1 MTKPPQKNS
10 SSLDGTDLK
19 KMLMT
24 ALSSLELNA
33 PIANS
38 LNVFPVPDGDTGTN
52 MYLTLKSA
60 ESLLAEEEY
69 VLASKLAEDIAYQT
83 LMGARGNSGVIL
95 SQFFHGLAK
104 GLANK
109 DLFTGKDLA
118 IALEQASKASYTAV
132 SNPVEGTILTV
143 IRKSADAA
151 NALVYTGE
159 TNAIKILECS
169 LKAANEA
176 LTETQEIHPVL
187 KEAGVVDS
195 GGIGI
200 VAIIDGM
207 IGGLLG
213 VNAKT
218 LNIDVQ
224 EIKPSSQ
231 YLDETE
237 EEEFGYCTQLLISG
251 HNLEIEEIKTYL
263 SDKGS
268 STVVVGTDQAVKIH
282 VHTDNPDS
290 ILNYARTLGEVTQTK
305 VDNMDEQHRDFLE
318 HHRSEEVEI
327 VPLGIVT
334 VSTGNGINQLFTELG
349 AVHIIPGGQSMN
361 PSIKEILDAL
371 ISAPA
376 SEVILLANNSNI
388 LPAAQQAVQISEK
401 AAHLLPTSS
410 MPAGIAAL
418 ISFDP
423 DVDATSNLKNMQ
435 AAISGLDYA
444 EITIAER
451 TTKVDGKGVQEGDS
465 IATLNG
471 KLVASNKSTTETAR
485 ELFEHSNPSAGRLIT
500 LYWGMDTKETD
511 AQKLA
516 EDVLKW
522 CQGVEVDLVY
532 GGQPHYN
539 YLVSIE

>member
-19 KMLMT
+19 KMLMA

-33 PIANS
+33 QIANS

-60 ESLLAEEEY
+60 ESILTEDESILSGELAEG
-69 VLASKLAEDIAYQT
+69 VAYQT

-95 SQFFHGLAK
+95 SQFFHGLAE
-104 GLANK
+104 GLSGK
-109 DLFTGKDLA
+109 HIFTGKELA
-118 IALEQASKASYTAV
+118 IALAQASKASYTAV

-151 NALVYTGE
+151 TSLVETGE
-159 TNAIKILECS
+159 TDAIKILEYS
-169 LKAANEA
+169 RDAANEA
-176 LTETQEIHPVL
+176 LVETEKIHPML
-187 KEAGVVDS
+187 REAGVVDS

-207 IGGLLG
+207 VNGLNGL
-213 VNAKT
+213 AART
-218 LNIDVQ
+218 LDIDVQ

-231 YLDETE
+231 YLDDTVG
-237 EEEFGYCTQLLISG
+237 EEFGYCTQLLISG
-251 HNLEIEEIKTYL
+251 HSLEIEKIKTYL

-268 STVVVGTDQAVKIH
+268 SIVVVGTDQTAKIH
-282 VHTDNPDS
+282 VHTDDPDS
-290 ILNYARTLGEVTQTK
+290 ILNYAKTLGEVTQTK

-318 HHRSEEVEI
+318 HHRGEEVEV

-334 VSTGNGINQLFTELG
+334 VSTGKGINQLFSELG
-349 AVHIIPGGQSMN
+349 ALHIIPGGQSMN
-361 PSIKEILDAL
+361 PSVKDIVDAL
-371 ISAPA
+371 NNAPA
-376 SEVILLANNSNI
+376 SEIILLVNNSNI
-388 LPAAQQAVQISEK
+388 LPAAQQAVSISEK
-401 AAHLLPTSS
+401 PAHLLPTTSI
-410 MPAGIAAL
+410 PAGIAAL

-423 DVDATSNLKNMQ
+423 DVNATSNLKHMQ
-435 AAISGLDYA
+435 AAISSLDYA
-444 EITIAER
+444 EVTIAER
-451 TTKVDGKGVQEGDS
+451 TTTVDGKNVQKGEF
-465 IATLNG
+465 IAILNG
-471 KLVASNKSTTETAR
+471 KLVASNQNETQVFR
-485 ELFEHSNPSAGRLIT
+485 QLFELSNPSPGKLVT
-500 LYWGMDTKETD
+500 LYWGMDTQESD
-511 AQKLA
+511 AEKLA
-516 EDVLKW
+516 EDVIKW

>member
-1 MTKPPQKNS
+1 MSTLPQKDYT
-10 SSLDGTDLK
+10 SLDGADLK
-19 KMLMT
+19 KMLVT

-60 ESLLAEEEY
+60 ESLLAEQEY
-69 VLASKLAEDIAYQT
+69 ISASKLASGIAYQT

-95 SQFFHGLAK
+95 SQFFHGLAE

-151 NALVYTGE
+151 NALADTGE
-159 TNAIKILECS
+159 TDAIKILEYS
-169 LKAANEA
+169 LSAANEA
-176 LTETQEIHPVL
+176 LIETEEIHPML
-187 KEAGVVDS
+187 KEAGVIDS

-207 IGGLLG
+207 VNGLQDA
-213 VNAKT
+213 NAQI
-218 LNIDVQ
+218 LNIDVR
-224 EIKPSSQ
+224 EIKPNSR
-231 YLDETE
+231 YLDETQE
-237 EEEFGYCTQLLISG
+237 QAFGYCTQLLVSG
-251 HNLEIEEIKTYL
+251 NNLEIDKIKAYL
-263 SDKGS
+263 SEKGS
-268 STVVVGTDQAVKIH
+268 SIVVVGTDQAAKIH
-282 VHTDNPDS
+282 CHTEDPDS
-290 ILNYARTLGEVTQTK
+290 ILNYAKTLGVVTQTK
-305 VDNMDEQHRDFLE
+305 IDDMDEQHRDFLE
-318 HHRSEEVEI
+318 HHRSEGTKL
-327 VPLGIVT
+327 VPIGIVT
-334 VSTGNGINQLFTELG
+334 VSTGSGINELFTELG
-349 AVHIIPGGQSMN
+349 ALQIVPGGQNMN
-361 PSIKEILDAL
+361 PSTKEILDAL

-376 SEVILLANNSNI
+376 SEVIFLANNSNI
-388 LPAAQQAVQISEK
+388 VPAAQQAMSLSEK
-401 AAHLLPTSS
+401 PAHLLPTTSI
-410 MPAGIAAL
+410 PAGITAL

-423 DVDATSNLKNMQ
+423 DADATSNLKQMQ

-444 EITIAER
+444 EVAIAER
-451 TTKVDGKGVQEGDS
+451 TTTVNGKNVQKGDS
-465 IATLNG
+465 IAILNG
-471 KLVASNKSTTETAR
+471 DLVASHKSTEQAIR
-485 ELFEHSNPSAGRLIT
+485 ELFKHSNPSPGRLVT
-500 LYWGMDTKETD
+500 LYWGMDTKEAD
-511 AQKLA
+511 AKKLA
-516 EDVLKW
+516 ENVPKW

>member
-24 ALSSLELNA
+24 ALSSLQLNA
-33 PIANS
+33 AIANS
-38 LNVFPVPDGDTGTN
+38 ANVFPVEDGDTGTN
-52 MYLTLKSA
+52 MYLTLKFA
-60 ESLLAEEEY
+60 ESI
-69 VLASKLAEDIAYQT
+69 LAEDESISSGELAEGVKDQT

-95 SQFFHGLAK
+95 SQFFHGLAE
-104 GLANK
+104 GLSGK
-109 DLFTGKDLA
+109 HIFTGKELA
-118 IALEQASKASYTAV
+118 IALEHASKASYKAV

-143 IRKSADAA
+143 IRKPADAA
-151 NALVYTGE
+151 ASLVDTGE
-159 TNAIKILECS
+159 TNAVKILECS
-169 LKAANEA
+169 LEAANEA

-207 IGGLLG
+207 VNGLHGLP
-213 VNAKT
+213 AKT
-218 LNIDVQ
+218 LDIDV
-224 EIKPSSQ
+224 EKIKPNSR
-231 YLDETE
+231 YLEKTK

-251 HNLEIEEIKTYL
+251 NNLEIEKIKTYL

-268 STVVVGTDQAVKIH
+268 SIVVVGTDQTAKIH

-290 ILNYARTLGEVTQTK
+290 IVNYAKTLGKVTQTK

-318 HHRSEEVEI
+318 HHRDEEVEV

-349 AVHIIPGGQSMN
+349 AVHIVPGGQSMN
-361 PSIKEILDAL
+361 PSVKDILDAL
-371 ISAPA
+371 INAPA
-376 SEVILLANNSNI
+376 SEIILLANNSNI
-388 LPAAQQAVQISEK
+388 IPAAKQAVQISEK
-401 AAHLLPTSS
+401 TAHLLPTTSI
-410 MPAGIAAL
+410 PAGIAAL

-423 DVDATSNLKNMQ
+423 DVDAVSNLKNMQ
-435 AAISGLDYA
+435 ASISGLDYA
-444 EITIAER
+444 EITVAQR
-451 TTKVDGKGVQEGDS
+451 TTKVDGKGVQKGDS
-465 IATLNG
+465 IAILNG
-471 KLVASNKSTTETAR
+471 KLVASNKSATETAR

-500 LYWGMDTKETD
+500 LYWGMDTNETD
-511 AQKLA
+511 ANKLVG
-516 EDVLKW
+516 DVLKW
-522 CQGVEVDLVY
+522 CPGVEVDLVY